1 MNTKKFTFRLLFC
14 FLICCTPFT
23 IYAESDD
30 SLKLRPDADGSP
42 TPVTVTIFVVDLR
55 DIEGVRQNFTAD
67 VLVRLQWK
75 DPRLASNEPFRK
87 LPTSEIW
94 NPGIQIVNRASIQTT
109 LPEFLDVDRDG
120 NVNYRQRFIGEFS
133 CWLNLSE
140 FPFDQQL
147 IPIKIAVPEAS
158 TEDITLISSK
168 ENGHSPRF
176 SITDWKIKSWKVEAE
191 NYPIPGGRSVPGYS
205 FELSVK
211 RLFHFFFV
219 QIIIPMSLILGMSWI
234 AFWLNRRESGP
245 RVSISTTSMLT
256 VVAYRLLLSNFLPR
270 LSYLTRMDYF
280 VVGCTFLVF
289 LSLVTVVYISRLML
303 ANKELRAEKLDVNA
317 RWIFPLLFIA
327 IVCFAFVI

>member
-1 MNTKKFTFRLLFC
+1 MNTKSAFRVLFC
-14 FLICCTPFT
+14 FLIFCTLVT
-23 IYAESDD
+23 ISAESSD
-30 SLKLRPDADGSP
+30 SLKMRPGAGGPP

-55 DIEGVRQNFTAD
+55 EIDGVRQNFSAD

-75 DPRLASNEPFRK
+75 DPRLASNEPLRK
-87 LPTSEIW
+87 LPTDEIW
-94 NPGIQIVNRASIQTT
+94 NPGVQIVNRTAIQTT
-109 LPEFLDVDRDG
+109 LPEFLDIDLEG
-120 NVNYRQRFIGEFS
+120 NVSYRQRFIGEFS

-147 IPIKIAVPEAS
+147 ITINIAVPEVS
-158 TEDITLISSK
+158 TADINLINSK

-176 SITDWKIKSWKVEAE
+176 SITDWEIKSWKVKVE
-191 NYPIPGGRSVPGYS
+191 NYPMPGGRSIPGYS
-205 FELSVK
+205 FELAVK
-211 RLFHFFFV
+211 RRFHFFFV

-234 AFWLNRRESGP
+234 AFWLNRRDSGP

-256 VVAYRLLLSNFLPR
+256 VVAYRLLLSNFIPR

-303 ANKELRAEKLDVNA
+303 VNKEVRAERLDVNS
-317 RWIFPLLFIA
+317 RWIFPALFIVV
-327 IVCFAFVI
+327 VCFAFLI